1 TGGSIHVL
9 GRDMLA
15 ASEREMEEVRG
26 KLVSMVFQE
35 PMNALN
41 PTIRI
46 GRQITE
52 VIHRHERVSAA
63 AAEAR
68 AEGLLAEMQVPDA
81 RRVMGNYPFEL
92 SGGMRQ
98 RVLLAMAFS
107 CNPKVLIADEPTTA
121 LDVTI
126 QAQVLSLLKERAKE
140 RGTAVLFITHDLAV
154 VAQLCERVYVMYAGH
169 IVEEGPT
176 AAVLRR
182 PAHPYTAALLRSL
195 PELGRPKQPLAAI
208 AGTVPDLAHP
218 PAGCAFRP
226 RCAAAHARC
235 AEAPPL
241 FAVREGPGQRA
252 ACWLVEEGAAAP
264 PA

>member
-121 LDVTI
+121 LDVTV
-126 QAQVLSLLKERAKE
+126 QAQVLALLRERARE
-140 RGTAVLFITHDLAV
+140 RGTSVLFISHDLAV
-154 VAQLCERVYVMYAGH
+154 VAQLCDRIYVMYAGRV
-169 IVEEGPT
+169 VEQGPT
-176 AAVLRR
+176 ARVLGR
-182 PAHPYTAALLRSL
+182 PLHPYSAALLRSL
-195 PELGRPKQPLAAI
+195 PEQAAPKAPLAAI
-208 AGTVPDLAHP
+208 PGMAASLADP
-218 PAGCAFRP
+218 AAGCAFRP
-226 RCAAAHARC
+226 RCAFAHERC
-235 AEAPPL
+235 
-241 FAVREGPGQRA
+241 
-252 ACWLVEEGAAAP
+252 
-264 PA
+264 